1 MENSNS
7 AQRRALAD
15 SEATIRVEVAD
26 NGTGIA
32 PEHLPRIF
40 ERFYRADVA
49 RSRSSGG
56 VGLGLAI
63 VRSIASV
70 HGGSAEIKSETG
82 QGTTVSLAF
91 PQMTK
96 S

>member
-15 SEATIRVEVAD
+15 SEAIRVEVAD